1 MQVRNVTRLS
11 LLSRVASR
19 TSYLE
24 SKKSINMCRLS
35 ILALATLILLGCSR
49 DDFRNGHGPGELEVT
64 RDAKVY
70 HLADG
75 VFIAATKNG
84 SNVHYLI
91 ESTVADYELTAK
103 GVDIKLD
110 DEKATRGS
118 IPSAPEGYVAA
129 WLTEIP
135 TDGPGV
141 TRFKVDDTRLGELLQ
156 NLTATTTARDIYDL
170 KQ

>member
-1 MQVRNVTRLS
+1 MS
-11 LLSRVASR
+11 
-19 TSYLE
+19 
-24 SKKSINMCRLS
+24 RLS
-35 ILALATLILLGCSR
+35 ILTLATLIMLGCSR
-49 DDFRNGHGPGELEVT
+49 NGFRNGHVPGELEVT

-75 VFIAATKNG
+75 VFIAATKND
-84 SNVHYLI
+84 SNVYYLI

-103 GVDIKLD
+103 GLEIKLD
-110 DEKATRGS
+110 DEKETRGS
-118 IPSAPEGYVAA
+118 IPPAPEGYVAA

-141 TRFKVDDTRLGELLQ
+141 TRFKIDETRLAELLQ
-156 NLTATTTARDIYDL
+156 EFTATTTARDIYEL